1 MKKALMAAWLLGMAL
16 LVGATLAGA
25 AGTPTKATGLTDA
38 ALQEKLV
45 AMELKTWDT
54 FKTQDFPTFKA
65 MMSPDALMADV
76 NGFATLDQCE
86 AMMKDYTLDTFTQKD
101 WKLVRIGKDAAVIT
115 YTANVTAK
123 FKGSPVPAGPYFVS
137 SVYANRGGKW
147 VGVYHQET
155 LAASAMQNAGNTEP
169 NK

>member
-1 MKKALMAAWLLGMAL
+1 MKKVLLAAWLLGMAL

-25 AGTPTKATGLTDA
+25 AGTPTKMTGLTDA

-45 AMELKTWDT
+45 AMEQKTWDT
-54 FKTQDFPTFKA
+54 FKKQDFPTFKA
-65 MMSPDALMADV
+65 MMAPDALMADV

-101 WKLVRIGKDAAVIT
+101 WKLVRIGRDAAVIT

-123 FKGSPVPAGPYFVS
+123 FKGSPIPAGPYFVS